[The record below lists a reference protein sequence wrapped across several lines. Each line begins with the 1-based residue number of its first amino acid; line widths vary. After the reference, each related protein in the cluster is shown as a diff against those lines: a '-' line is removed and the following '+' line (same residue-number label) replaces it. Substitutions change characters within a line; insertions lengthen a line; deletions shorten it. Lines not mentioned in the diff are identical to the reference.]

1 MIGNAISTALAI
13 TKQAS
18 ADIPINV
25 GPSKLVDSPWGRALQ
40 MYNKQKESKSGTAQ
54 GSITL
59 YCVDCGVHGTV
70 QLNGQARWTIADGLT
85 QANAGLKGNIAAALK
100 LGIDANA
107 AFEDKL
113 TYPIL
118 SVPVPPGFSIPQLFT
133 VGPQVTLDAEVAL
146 GVTLAGQVL
155 AGVNMSIPNFSANL
169 DLVDGSKSV
178 SNGFTPQYNKIFEA
192 KAAISA
198 TAAFG
203 LPLGI
208 GLGIDIPPIK
218 YRKTAALY
226 DKPYIEATMNYS
238 ASTTGEGI
246 DSNNNCLNGIG
257 YAIKCEPPDF
267 PSIYS
272 RL

>member
-1 MIGNAISTALAI
+1 MVAHALSTALAI

-40 MYNKQKESKSGTAQ
+40 MYNKQKESKNGKVQ
-54 GSITL
+54 GSVAL
-59 YCVDCGVHGTV
+59 YCVDCGVQGQV
-70 QLNGQARWTIADGLT
+70 QLNGQVRWTIADGLT
-85 QANAGLKGNIAAALK
+85 QANAGLNGNIAAALK
-100 LGIDANA
+100 LGIDANV
-107 AFEDKL
+107 AFDDKL

-118 SVPVPPGFSIPQLFT
+118 SVPVPPGFSIPKLFT

-146 GVTLAGQVL
+146 GITLAGQVL
-155 AGVNMSIPNFSANL
+155 AGVKMSIPNFSANL

-178 SNGFTPQYNKIFEA
+178 SSGFTHTYDKTFEA

-198 TAAFG
+198 RAAFG

-208 GLGIDIPPIK
+208 GLGIDIPPINF
-218 YRKTAALY
+218 RKTAALY

-238 ASTTGEGI
+238 GSTTSEGI
-246 DSNNNCLNGIG
+246 DGNNNCLNGIA
-257 YAIKCEPPDF
+257 YAINCE
-267 PSIYS
+267 
-272 RL
+272 